1 MMAYSKFLSRMA
13 NCLLVSVAMVT
24 AGVTCGCGEIPSQAT
39 LDDAAKAQVQAA
51 HDAEKKFME
60 KVARK
65 AKAFGKKGGRL
76 SEADLRPEP
85 PAR

>member
-1 MMAYSKFLSRMA
+1 MIAYSRFLSTTA
-13 NCLLVSVAMVT
+13 NGLLVSVAMVT
-24 AGVTCGCGEIPSQAT
+24 VGLTCGCGEVPSQAT

-65 AKAFGKKGGRL
+65 AKASGKKGGRL
-76 SEADLRPEP
+76 SEADLRP
-85 PAR
+85 